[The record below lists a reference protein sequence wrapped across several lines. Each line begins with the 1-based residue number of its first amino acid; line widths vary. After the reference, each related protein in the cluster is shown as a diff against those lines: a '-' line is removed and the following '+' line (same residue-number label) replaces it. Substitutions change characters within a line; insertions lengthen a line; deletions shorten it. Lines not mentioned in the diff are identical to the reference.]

1 MLCTKECSA
10 FCSLFVYEIRNNRYD
25 AEGVVYFV
33 KKVGVTVKLRTD
45 ERQIMLNEQAGGLI
59 CVNSLAILTPCF
71 TLFRKKVDSFCS
83 TIISYG
89 IFVKNI
95 QIIIM

>member
-1 MLCTKECSA
+1 M
-10 FCSLFVYEIRNNRYD
+10 
-25 AEGVVYFV
+25 YFV
-33 KKVGVTVKLRTD
+33 KKVSVTVKLRTD

-71 TLFRKKVDSFCS
+71 IFRKKVDNFCS